1 MKRPM
6 ILSAAVCILLSL
18 LLINA
23 DSSVLII
30 VATLCFNALIF
41 LMIFKKTR
49 VWAIIIALSFLFLLS
64 MVRLNISYI
73 DEFKYFR
80 GKQLKIEAV
89 VTDVTIKEEYSSLK
103 VKVTE
108 SKEVPRGTRLSL
120 VYYNGNFTVG
130 NELTAEV
137 KLWPIDKAGKKYNYA
152 DRVFASGRITKIVD
166 TRYGDNIYHKL
177 HNFKT
182 RVTGALFSELDY
194 EKAAFCSALTVGNK
208 EYISDDFY
216 SDVRRSG
223 VSHVIVVSGMHMSII
238 CGSIYT
244 LLNKIRF
251 NKQASAIMTLLF
263 MLFFM
268 ALCGFTP
275 SVLRAGLMY
284 GVFLLSRIFLQKG
297 DGLNSLSIA
306 VTIMLILNPYLI
318 WDVGFLL
325 SAASTFGIIVILPI
339 IEGYID
345 KFVKCKWL
353 NWLLKLS
360 SITVSALITTVP
372 ISVYY
377 FGEISSVAVF
387 TNIAISFAVTVLLI
401 LVVIGIALHLISGSN
416 FLVSMLFTASS
427 VISSYIIFVIKFFSS
442 LPFAAIPC
450 KMWAIMLIYILIL
463 AIFIIL
469 KYTYIIRKEKRSV

>member
-1 MKRPM
+1 M
-6 ILSAAVCILLSL
+6 
-18 LLINA
+18 
-23 DSSVLII
+23 
-30 VATLCFNALIF
+30 F
-41 LMIFKKTR
+41 
-49 VWAIIIALSFLFLLS
+49 
-64 MVRLNISYI
+64 
-73 DEFKYFR
+73 
-80 GKQLKIEAV
+80 
-89 VTDVTIKEEYSSLK
+89 
-103 VKVTE
+103 
-108 SKEVPRGTRLSL
+108 
-120 VYYNGNFTVG
+120 
-130 NELTAEV
+130 
-137 KLWPIDKAGKKYNYA
+137 
-152 DRVFASGRITKIVD
+152 
-166 TRYGDNIYHKL
+166 
-177 HNFKT
+177 
-182 RVTGALFSELDY
+182 
-194 EKAAFCSALTVGNK
+194 
-208 EYISDDFY
+208 
-216 SDVRRSG
+216 
-223 VSHVIVVSGMHMSII
+223 
-238 CGSIYT
+238 
-244 LLNKIRF
+244 
-251 NKQASAIMTLLF
+251 
-263 MLFFM
+263 FFM

-345 KFVKCKWL
+345 KFVKFKWL

-360 SITVSALITTVP
+360 AITVSALITTVP

-377 FGEISSVAVF
+377 FGEISTVAVF